1 MAITKIQSESMNL
14 ADTYAFTGTVT
25 GAGGITEA
33 DVWRLNS
40 DASTSNTRTVIS
52 SNLERADNTM
62 ATYIGTGMSVS
73 SGIWTFPSTGKYL
86 VEATLQYKAD
96 SDNRYVVSIIEATT
110 DNSSYT
116 RIAFGRSFIEYSYGT
131 TYSQITAS
139 ALIDVTDTSN
149 VKVRFLSQS
158 EGTASL
164 NSHTDENATSFKFI
178 RLGDT

>member
-1 MAITKIQSESMNL
+1 MAFSKIIAESMDL
-14 ADTYAFTGTVT
+14 TDTYNFSGTVT

-40 DASTSNTRTVIS
+40 GVSTSNTRTVIS
-52 SNLERADNTM
+52 SNLERADDTM
-62 ATYIGTGMSVS
+62 ATYIGSGMSQS

-86 VEATLQYKAD
+86 VEAMLQYYAD
-96 SDNRYVVSIIEATT
+96 GDRRYVVSIIEATT
-110 DNSSYT
+110 DNSNYE
-116 RIAFGRSFIEYSYGT
+116 RVAFARSFIEHSYGT
-131 TYSQITAS
+131 TYSQTTAS

-158 EGTASL
+158 EAGATL
-164 NSHTDENATSFKFI
+164 NADTDENVTTFKFI